1 MKKMNGVLPWVIM
14 TVFLVLLQ
22 IDCFAAQGTPMD
34 LTKALKIGSG
44 KTVVIEFTDPDC
56 PFCRKGAAYFLKRQ
70 DVTRYIF
77 LNPLPMHPQ
86 AKDKARYI
94 LSAADPAKAYEEAMT
109 GMLDGKQL
117 TGITD
122 AGTKLLEEHLA
133 IAREAGMNST
143 PAYIICGRIF
153 HGLDQKKIDMMLGK

>member
-1 MKKMNGVLPWVIM
+1 MKRMNGVFPWVIM
-14 TVFLVLLQ
+14 TVFLLLLRV
-22 IDCFAAQGTPMD
+22 DGSVAQGTSMD

-56 PFCRKGAAYFLKRQ
+56 PYCRTGAAYFHGRQ

-94 LSAADPAKAYEEAMT
+94 LSATDRAKAYEEAMT
-109 GMLDGKQL
+109 GVLDGKQL
-117 TGITD
+117 TGITE

-133 IAREAGMNST
+133 TARDAGMDST
-143 PAYIICGRIF
+143 PSYIICGRIF
-153 HGLDQKKIDMMLGK
+153 HGLDQGKIEMMLGK